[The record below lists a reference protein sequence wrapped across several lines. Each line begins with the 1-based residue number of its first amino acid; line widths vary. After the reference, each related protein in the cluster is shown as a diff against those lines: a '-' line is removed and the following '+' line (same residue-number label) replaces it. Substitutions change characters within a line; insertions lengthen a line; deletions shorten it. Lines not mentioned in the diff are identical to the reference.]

1 MTKSRFSSILVLL
14 SMVVLSVAGAKA
26 APAVSDTITLTSAL
40 LPQPMKVTVV
50 TPTDTSSPRPTVYLL
65 NGYGQNNHKAWSTIT
80 DLDSLADRY
89 GVIIVCPSGYN
100 TWYFDSPVQT
110 EWKMESFIT
119 GELINTIDSLYPTIP
134 SPEMRAITGFSMGG
148 HGAMW
153 LAIRHPELFG
163 SVGATS
169 GGVDFTP
176 FPENWNLPALLGP
189 RDENPELWKSHTVAA
204 AVDTLTPGRLN
215 IVFDCGTEDFFYPV
229 NCALDSAMN
238 ALRIPHQYFI
248 MPGAHNAP
256 YWSRSIM
263 RQLDFFDRIF
273 RAGAVAVKND

>member
-1 MTKSRFSSILVLL
+1 MIF
-14 SMVVLSVAGAKA
+14 MSVATAKA
-26 APAVSDTITLTSAL
+26 APAVSDTLTLTSKL
-40 LPQPMKVTVV
+40 IPQPMKVTVV
-50 TPTDTSSPRPTVYLL
+50 TPDDTTSPRPVVYML
-65 NGYGQNNHKAWSTIT
+65 NGYGQNNHKAWSVVT
-80 DLDSLADRY
+80 DLDSLADHY

-100 TWYFDSPVQT
+100 TWYFDSPVRT

-119 GELINTIDSLYPTIP
+119 DELIQTIDSLYPTIP
-134 SPEMRAITGFSMGG
+134 TPEMRAITGFSMGG

-153 LAIRHPELFG
+153 LAIRHSGLFG

-176 FPENWNLPALLGP
+176 FPNNWEIPSLLGP
-189 RDENPELWKSHTVAA
+189 RDDNPELWRSHTVAA

-215 IVFDCGTEDFFYPV
+215 IVFDCGTDDFFYPV

-238 ALRIPHQYFI
+238 ARKIPHQYFI

-256 YWSRSIM
+256 YWARSIG

-273 RAGAVAVKND
+273 RANAAAVKND